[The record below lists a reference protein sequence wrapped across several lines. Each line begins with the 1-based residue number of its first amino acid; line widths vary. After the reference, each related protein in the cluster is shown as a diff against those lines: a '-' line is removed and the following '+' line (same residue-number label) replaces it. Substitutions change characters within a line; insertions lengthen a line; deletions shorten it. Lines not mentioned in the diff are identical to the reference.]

1 MLLNAELFQERNE
14 SSAGS
19 LNFCFL
25 KVKSRKLTCFGF
37 YSGPA
42 LAASVFLRETRVTE
56 VVGKGLFSKR
66 GQVPKDSL
74 RCFCLKTGPQNLH
87 AALRDLKT

>member
-37 YSGPA
+37 YSGPV
-42 LAASVFLRETRVTE
+42 LAASVLPE
-56 VVGKGLFSKR
+56 GKRCDR
-66 GQVPKDSL
+66 GGRQMAFFQKESG
-74 RCFCLKTGPQNLH
+74 TQ
-87 AALRDLKT
+87 